1 MKRHPWLWGCASAL
15 LALSLAGCGR
25 GADSGAT
32 SNANA
37 PGSPGTGNDRVVAQ
51 PHAPDTPPGG
61 PSGVKGSLP
70 HTGSS
75 GGDMPPGATGSGS
88 PVAGGHS
95 QPGPPGT
102 GLHGGLGSGDTA
114 TMGAGVATEGS
125 TNSSPKSRVG
135 SR

>member
-1 MKRHPWLWGCASAL
+1 MTRHSWPWACASAL

-25 GADSGAT
+25 GAEGDAT
-32 SNANA
+32 GSANA
-37 PGSPGTGNDRVVAQ
+37 PGSPGAGNERVVAR
-51 PHAPDTPPGG
+51 PMAPDTPPGG

-75 GGDMPPGATGSGS
+75 GGDAVAGTTGSGT
-88 PVAGGHS
+88 AEEGGRS
-95 QPGPPGT
+95 QPAQAGV
-102 GLHGGLGSGDTA
+102 GLGGGLGGDTS

-125 TNSSPKSRVG
+125 TNSGPGSRVG